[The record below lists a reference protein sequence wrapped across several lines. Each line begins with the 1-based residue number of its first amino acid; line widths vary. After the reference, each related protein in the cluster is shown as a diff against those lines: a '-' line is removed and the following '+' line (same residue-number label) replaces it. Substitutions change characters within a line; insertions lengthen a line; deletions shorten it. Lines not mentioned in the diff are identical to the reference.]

1 MPDLVIIFFTVVF
14 LFFFFSKKMRNSAN
28 WKATVTPL
36 ASIIGSGFLVVTP
49 LFIDILGKYA
59 LFATMG
65 MILIAYMLGYVMRFN
80 IQYVEPLVI
89 KPKQKNQLYHIEK
102 LSHLLLSFAYF
113 ISIPFYIKL
122 LSLFL
127 LRGLSTKGE
136 LLADCIATVLLG
148 FIGLYGKFKGF
159 KRLEILEEYA
169 VNIKLS
175 IIFAMIIGLALY
187 NFNLAY
193 NHHWYLLIATPVM
206 DFDTIRKLLGTIII
220 IQGFETSRFLWLAYD
235 AKTRIKTMRNA
246 QIISGIIYIVFV
258 GLSLVVFDSIQ
269 VISETAIIDISAK
282 ISLVLPFLLI
292 IAAVFS
298 QFSAAVADTISAGG
312 LLSEVESGERKPNN
326 NYLLIAIIAIALT
339 WLTNTYQIIAFASRA
354 FALYYAVQSFEAT
367 CLAIKKVTGISS
379 FLRVLVFSSMTI
391 LMLLVTVF
399 GISV

>member
-1 MPDLVIIFFTVVF
+1 
-14 LFFFFSKKMRNSAN
+14 
-28 WKATVTPL
+28 
-36 ASIIGSGFLVVTP
+36 
-49 LFIDILGKYA
+49 
-59 LFATMG
+59 
-65 MILIAYMLGYVMRFN
+65 
-80 IQYVEPLVI
+80 
-89 KPKQKNQLYHIEK
+89 
-102 LSHLLLSFAYF
+102 
-113 ISIPFYIKL
+113 
-122 LSLFL
+122 
-127 LRGLSTKGE
+127 
-136 LLADCIATVLLG
+136 
-148 FIGLYGKFKGF
+148 
-159 KRLEILEEYA
+159 
-169 VNIKLS
+169 
-175 IIFAMIIGLALY
+175 
-187 NFNLAY
+187 
-193 NHHWYLLIATPVM
+193 
-206 DFDTIRKLLGTIII
+206 
-220 IQGFETSRFLWLAYD
+220 
-235 AKTRIKTMRNA
+235 MRNA